1 MDKKLAASLGL
12 SAFLIVFFA
21 LILWMLNFSGK
32 DLSLHQ
38 KEKRPLLGA
47 VYMTLN
53 NPFYQVIDNE
63 IRSRIDGHNFVLLSR
78 NPALNPESQIE
89 EVNELIQRH
98 VKVIFLNPVNPQK
111 IEPAL
116 LAAKKA
122 GIPVIAIDTNV
133 ANDELVT
140 STIVS
145 DNFMAGYQCG
155 QHLTEHFA
163 GGRIALL
170 THSQAQSAKDRI
182 DGFLAAIENHPD
194 FEIVDQEDCLGQLE
208 LAMPATEK
216 MLRRHPEIN
225 VIMALNDPAALG
237 AAAALQDAGKLS
249 GTAIYGVDGSPEARD
264 MIARGIITA
273 SAGQQPRKMGEQAVA
288 AAVTLLSG
296 QQPPKLIKL
305 PTILLTK
312 ENVAQLGR
320 IVY

>member
-1 MDKKLAASLGL
+1 MLK
-12 SAFLIVFFA
+12 FA
-21 LILWMLNFSGK
+21 GQ

-47 VYMTLN
+47 IYMTLN

-63 IRSRIDGHNFVLLSR
+63 IRSRIDEHNFVLLSR
-78 NPALNPESQIE
+78 NPALNPDSQIE
-89 EVNELIQRH
+89 EIHQLIQKR
-98 VKVIFLNPVNPQK
+98 VKIIFLNPVDPEK

-116 LAAKKA
+116 LEAKKV

-140 STIVS
+140 STIIS
-145 DNFMAGYQCG
+145 DNFLAGYQCG
-155 QHLTEHFA
+155 QHLTENFP

-170 THSQAQSAKDRI
+170 THSRAQSAKDRI
-182 DGFLAAIENHPD
+182 AGFLAAIENHPA
-194 FEIVDQEDCLGQLE
+194 FQVIDQEDCLGQLE
-208 LAMPATEK
+208 LAMPAMEK
-216 MLRRHPEIN
+216 MLRRHPDIN
-225 VIMALNDPAALG
+225 VVMALNDPAALG
-237 AAAALQDAGKLS
+237 AAAALQDADRLS
-249 GTAIYGVDGSPEARD
+249 GTAIYGVDGSFEARD

-312 ENVAQLGR
+312 ENVAQLGS

>member
-1 MDKKLAASLGL
+1 MLK
-12 SAFLIVFFA
+12 FA
-21 LILWMLNFSGK
+21 GQ

-47 VYMTLN
+47 IYMTLN

-63 IRSRIDGHNFVLLSR
+63 IRSRIDEHNFVLLSR
-78 NPALNPESQIE
+78 NPALNPDSQIE
-89 EVNELIQRH
+89 EIHQLIQKR
-98 VKVIFLNPVNPQK
+98 VKIIFLNPVDPEK

-116 LAAKKA
+116 LEAKKV

-140 STIVS
+140 STIIS
-145 DNFMAGYQCG
+145 DNFLAGYQCG
-155 QHLTEHFA
+155 QHLTENFP

-170 THSQAQSAKDRI
+170 THSRAQSAKDRI
-182 DGFLAAIENHPD
+182 AGFLAAIENHPA
-194 FEIVDQEDCLGQLE
+194 FQVIDQEDCLGQLE
-208 LAMPATEK
+208 LAMPAMEK
-216 MLRRHPEIN
+216 MLRRHPDIN
-225 VIMALNDPAALG
+225 VVMALNDPAALG
-237 AAAALQDAGKLS
+237 AAAALQDADRLS

-312 ENVAQLGR
+312 ENVAQLGS

>member
-1 MDKKLAASLGL
+1 MNKNVITAGL
-12 SAFLIVFFA
+12 IIFLFIFFA
-21 LILWMLNFSGK
+21 TLMGMLKFAGQ

-47 VYMTLN
+47 IYMTLN

-63 IRSRIDGHNFVLLSR
+63 IRSRIDEHNFVLLSR
-78 NPALNPESQIE
+78 NPALNPDSQIE
-89 EVNELIQRH
+89 EIHQLIQKR
-98 VKVIFLNPVNPQK
+98 VKIIFLNPVDPEK

-116 LAAKKA
+116 LEAKKV

-140 STIVS
+140 STIIS
-145 DNFMAGYQCG
+145 DNFLAGYQCG
-155 QHLTEHFA
+155 QHLTENFP

-170 THSQAQSAKDRI
+170 THSRAQSAKDRI
-182 DGFLAAIENHPD
+182 AGFLAAIENHPA
-194 FEIVDQEDCLGQLE
+194 FQVIDQEDCLGQLE
-208 LAMPATEK
+208 LAMPAMEK
-216 MLRRHPEIN
+216 MLRRHPDIN
-225 VIMALNDPAALG
+225 VVMALNDPAALG
-237 AAAALQDAGKLS
+237 AAAALQDADRLS

-312 ENVAQLGR
+312 ENVAQLGS